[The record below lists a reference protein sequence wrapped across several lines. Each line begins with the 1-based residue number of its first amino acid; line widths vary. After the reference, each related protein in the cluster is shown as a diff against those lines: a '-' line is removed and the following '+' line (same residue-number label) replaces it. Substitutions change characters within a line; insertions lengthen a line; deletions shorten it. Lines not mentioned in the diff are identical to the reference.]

1 MVLFWQAKKFRQRG
15 DGSGCE
21 NEGNRYRTLTL
32 QYSPYLHGCS
42 TFKTLFVL
50 SISVKS
56 RDISPWTWRSP
67 MWPYQENVVKEI
79 FWAMIKLHGLKD
91 WHPTARSLCSPNL
104 GYACLR
110 ALKPRPARYLL
121 AFDFFQMWNKKR
133 TTSCT
138 SASTVNRSFF
148 VSYSSFGKV
157 ATFYPAFN
165 SLLPPPPGLKLVFLF
180 LFVSFFFL

>member
-1 MVLFWQAKKFRQRG
+1 MTAVAVKMKATDTERWRFSILLTCMVVQPLKRCSCCQYQWKVVLFLHEPEGLRCDLSKKMSSKRFFEQWL
-15 DGSGCE
+15 
-21 NEGNRYRTLTL
+21 NY
-32 QYSPYLHGCS
+32 
-42 TFKTLFVL
+42 
-50 SISVKS
+50 
-56 RDISPWTWRSP
+56 
-67 MWPYQENVVKEI
+67 
-79 FWAMIKLHGLKD
+79 GLKD

-180 LFVSFFFL
+180 LFVSFFL